1 MSSSIEPI
9 IVYETISL
17 NPAEAFSAF
26 VDDFGKWYPV
36 EYTWSQN
43 GLDTI
48 AIEPREGGRCFER
61 GPNGFE
67 LDWGRVIAFQPPDML
82 TFTWQISAK
91 RVPIP
96 NAEKAGQVT
105 VRIETSA
112 DTNATKLTLKHYG
125 FENYAEQPRQ
135 YREALAAPQ
144 GWPYI
149 LDCFKTYCK

>member
-9 IVYETISL
+9 IVHETISL

-26 VDDFGKWYPV
+26 VDGFGKWYPA

-67 LDWGRVIAFQPPDML
+67 LDWGRVTAFQPPKIV
-82 TFTWQISAK
+82 TFTWQISVK

-96 NAEKAGQVT
+96 NAAKAGQVT
-105 VRIETSA
+105 VRF
-112 DTNATKLTLKHYG
+112 DTEDNATKLTLTHHG
-125 FENYAEQPRQ
+125 FEHYAEQPRQ
-135 YREALAAPQ
+135 YREALAAPH
-144 GWPYI
+144 GWIYI